1 MPEAAVN
8 RPGFQGSETSG
19 VQVDIH
25 SYGGDPIIIASS
37 GRLPLVGRYRSDT
50 DHALVS
56 VTVDKQMQSAGTF
69 TLSLKPARGVPEL
82 LFNRIVDDDWVDISF
97 TRHGK
102 VWHTMRGTIDQI
114 GRTRSVA
121 GSGATSYVYSITG
134 RDHTKQF
141 EMTPLWFNRFTHENL
156 AGSASTRVYS
166 ILPTIG
172 GDPAETVQAF
182 LISWLQELESI
193 GRANWPIPTTLPNTL
208 GNFIEDIQAGF
219 SLEGFTGVP
228 DRISINPNFMEP
240 TGNIWGL
247 AQEWSDPAFCELWCD
262 LGKGG
267 VQLAAGEECTVEES
281 SLSVFFRD
289 RPFPLSGAVFDDQ
302 GNNPAGL
309 SLGLDSAW
317 FSLPLHIVP
326 RQQIISD
333 TVQRSGSERL
343 NAFFVSPQLT
353 QEFARIG
360 RNDLLQPL
368 WSSQDIFRHGMRR
381 YDMMS
386 RYKARNAN
394 LATLSA
400 TQRHMLR
407 DWYAINP
414 YLYNGEINLAV
425 GRPDIRVGTRVRIP
439 ADAGETS
446 LDETFYVEGVTH
458 NWVFGQG
465 IRTTLRVTRGW
476 FGADDTLMDA
486 IEQLVDQY
494 AEPVRMTPRAASTG
508 VA

>member
-1 MPEAAVN
+1 MTEAGN
-8 RPGFQGSETSG
+8 TPGFQGSETSG
-19 VQVDIH
+19 VEVNLH
-25 SYGGDPIIIASS
+25 SYGQDPILFGSS
-37 GRLPLVGRYRSDT
+37 GVVSLVGRYRTDD
-50 DHALVS
+50 DHALIAVN
-56 VTVDKQMQSAGTF
+56 TDKQMGAAGTF
-69 TLSLKPARGVPEL
+69 TLTLKPSQVYFDTP
-82 LFNRIVDDDWVDISF
+82 FDRIVDDDWVDIIF
-97 TRHGK
+97 KRHGR
-102 VWHTMRGTIDQI
+102 VWHTMRGTVDSIS
-114 GRTRSVA
+114 RTKAV
-121 GSGATSYVYSITG
+121 GGTGATTTVYTITG
-134 RDHTKQF
+134 RDHQKQF

-193 GRANWPIPTTLPNTL
+193 GRANWPIPDSLPNTL
-208 GNFIEDIQAGF
+208 GNFIEDIQRGF
-219 SLEGFTGVP
+219 ALDGFTGVP

-240 TGNIWGL
+240 SGNIWGL
-247 AQEWSDPAFCELWCD
+247 AQEWSDSGFCELWCD
-262 LGKGG
+262 LGKNSG
-267 VQLAAGEECTVEES
+267 QLGADEECTVDES

-289 RPFPLSGAVFDDQ
+289 RPFPLSNAVVDQ
-302 GNNPAGL
+302 NGNAPAGL
-309 SLGLDSAW
+309 SLGRDSAW
-317 FSLPLHIVP
+317 FRLPLHIVP
-326 RQQIISD
+326 RQQVISD
-333 TVQRSGSERL
+333 TVQRTGTERL

-381 YDMMS
+381 YDIMS
-386 RYKARNAN
+386 RYKARDGA

-400 TQRHMLR
+400 VQRHIAR
-407 DWYAINP
+407 DHYAINP
-414 YLYNGEINLAV
+414 YLYNGEISLAV

-439 ADAGETS
+439 ADAGEAS
-446 LDETFYVEGVTH
+446 LPETFYVEGVTH

-476 FGADDTLMDA
+476 FGDDESLMDA
-486 IEQLVDQY
+486 IEELVDQY

-508 VA
+508 LT